1 MSSKKLIINQI
12 ITRIN
17 DAALAKEALLLTV
30 DEVVILAKEIGD
42 QVFIPVLTE
51 EQILDLVKQG
61 KLGQKINN

>member
-1 MSSKKLIINQI
+1 MNSKKLIINQI

-61 KLGQKINN
+61 KLGQK

>member
-61 KLGQKINN
+61 KLGQK

>member
-1 MSSKKLIINQI
+1 MSSEKLIINQI